1 MKKHFVVFLTFIIC
15 LVMATGAFAE
25 TKFLTIGQEAQQV
38 TTTWVHGLDNYV
50 VAKDVRI
57 TNVDGYYY
65 CSAILD
71 NISNVRID
79 SVELQFKV
87 YDISGAR
94 LSVYDSIERHEDEHD
109 NSTKIITNSIEP
121 NSSLELSD
129 KAIGLSNFKTA
140 SGKTT
145 KPGRVEIAVSKIQT
159 ADGQIYRVQEE
170 GWTWYSSDG
179 SIKRGN
185 PVADLP
191 RSITDE
197 MENDFLALNTGITSG
212 SKIYEYI
219 AEIYGYTEGG
229 CYVVLRNDCILSDVF
244 GITRTDVIVQVGPY
258 RIRSYEDLVYAFLM
272 LKDENNFSIVFY
284 DRETGKKQESSGRI
298 MDNDDVV
305 EKLQRESG
313 ATFKHE
319 LLEGLDGY
327 ATNGD
332 VWEYSAEMDMDYG
345 YTDHLLILKST
356 VGSENPIPK
365 LYIECIEKNSDN
377 WEEIE
382 IGVKDEVY
390 TFSDLIQENEG
401 RYMICGNHFRELF
414 AKIADASGFSLKI
427 ISEQG
432 DYTIDVE
439 QNSYHNDPNKCF
451 AAINQ
456 WARILEATNY
466 WENLD
471 NEELAKAE
479 MRYLSDS
486 EHINILQ
493 DMNIPSFDS
502 ALLEG
507 LSGSTIY
514 EDGWTY
520 MDFVHSDSSLNP
532 TIAFSVSGMTSP
544 EMTFWSD
551 HENSSITAC
560 IMEVGEN
567 SFVFRNLET
576 EVNLEATG
584 TLKIG
589 ATALEI
595 LDTITNSPTGV
606 VLKIYYEDEFC
617 VSALFGQ
624 NDLANLINWYKALKA
639 TKYWEQWS
647 DKELAKIDEQ
657 YQLVDPHYLEKLKA
671 SEVFMP
677 DMLGDA
683 EGYVNYGEGLWDYS
697 ATISYTYENGDTMFF
712 MPRVGD
718 DLDKPHIFFGTTPLW
733 DFDSVKFVIND
744 NDEYIFTNLEDA
756 AGNKYI
762 ICGNQAKEM
771 FERFKTASKVEVRY
785 YCKSDETMFCNL
797 IHNEI
802 LIGYQD
808 ILKWVEIIDAS
819 GLWENIS
826 EDDLKAYD
834 DLYCLDYPG
843 KEELQARIT
852 TSKAVIDATKQNRIT
867 TSNANSDN
875 SGSESEQTEIT
886 LTETDPSL
894 FFTIQ
899 NGDDTITIAG
909 YQGVESA
916 IVIPKKIDGKEVT
929 IIGESAFQ
937 GNNTIESVIIPVG
950 VTEIQTW
957 AFKGCTNL
965 KEVSLPEGIV
975 TIGAWAFDNCTSL
988 TKADLP
994 STVKTVD
1001 GWAFQNCT
1009 SLMNISIPSPS
1020 TVLTGWVF
1028 KGCSDSLQLIVPQGS
1043 MAERFAINEGIAYTY
1058 H

>member
-1 MKKHFVVFLTFIIC
+1 FIVFLSLVIC
-15 LVMATGAFAE
+15 FVMATGSFAE
-25 TKFLTIGQEAQQV
+25 TKFLTIGQEAQKV
-38 TTTWVHGLDNYV
+38 TTTWVHGLDNYIT
-50 VAKDVRI
+50 AKDVHI
-57 TNVDGYYY
+57 ANIDGYYY
-65 CSAILD
+65 CSAIFD
-71 NISNVRID
+71 NISNVRIE
-79 SVELQFKV
+79 SVDLQLKV

-94 LSVYDSIERHEDEHD
+94 LMAVGNNTWYPDYEYDA
-109 NSTKIITNSIEP
+109 STKILTDSIEP
-121 NSSLELSD
+121 NSTLEISG
-129 KAIGLSNFKTA
+129 KQIGISGFETA

-212 SKIYEYI
+212 AKIYDYI
-219 AEIYGYTEGG
+219 AEVYGYSEGG
-229 CYVVLRNDCILSDVF
+229 CIVSADNGSIIADEF
-244 GITRTDVIVQVGPY
+244 GIDFVDVIVQVGPY

-284 DRETGKKQESSGRI
+284 DRKTGKKQESSGRI
-298 MDNDDVV
+298 MDDDAVI
-305 EKLQRESG
+305 EKLQRERGS
-313 ATFKHE
+313 TFNHK

-327 ATNGD
+327 SANGNS
-332 VWEYSAEMDMDYG
+332 WEYSANMDMEYDWKEHYL
-345 YTDHLLILKST
+345 TIKVS
-356 VGSENPIPK
+356 VGSENIVPK
-365 LYIECIEKNSDN
+365 FYIECIDQDPFQWAGINIKTK
-377 WEEIE
+377 
-382 IGVKDEVY
+382 GEVY
-390 TFSDLIQENEG
+390 SFSDLIKENNG
-401 RYMICGNHFRELF
+401 VYMLCGNRSRDLFSQIKDAHELTLEIVLATGYTKSFDIDVYNSYNEPEECF
-414 AKIADASGFSLKI
+414 ASINNWAQVLEASGYWNQFSKADL
-427 ISEQG
+427 SR
-432 DYTIDVE
+432 VE
-439 QNSYHNDPNKCF
+439 MC
-451 AAINQ
+451 
-456 WARILEATNY
+456 
-466 WENLD
+466 
-471 NEELAKAE
+471 
-479 MRYLSDS
+479 YLSDS

-576 EVNLEATG
+576 EVDLEATG

-826 EDDLKAYD
+826 ENDLKAYD

-1009 SLMNISIPSPS
+1009 S
-1020 TVLTGWVF
+1020 
-1028 KGCSDSLQLIVPQGS
+1028 
-1043 MAERFAINEGIAYTY
+1043 
-1058 H
+1058 